1 MPAAM
6 STLKVN
12 GLTYRTIERDVERMF
27 DRFGKINEVFIP
39 KDKYSGKSRGFAFVR
54 FFDKDDARDAYDD
67 QNGRVHDGRR
77 ITIEWSRKDD
87 GYERRAAKRRSRSR
101 SRSPRRR
108 SRSRE
113 RRRSRSRSRRSRE
126 RRRSPEL
133 KSRENS
139 QRDRG
144 SSRERRR
151 RSISRERPTSRTSER
166 DRDRPARNRS
176 RSGSEP
182 RRRY

>member
-1 MPAAM
+1 MA
-6 STLKVN
+6 TLKVN

-54 FFDKDDARDAYDD
+54 FFDKEDARDAYDD

-101 SRSPRRR
+101 SRSSRRR

-113 RRRSRSRSRRSRE
+113 RRRSRSRSGRSRE

-133 KSRENS
+133 KSGEDG

-151 RSISRERPTSRTSER
+151 RSDSRERPSSRT
-166 DRDRPARNRS
+166 ARRS

>member
-1 MPAAM
+1 M

-54 FFDKDDARDAYDD
+54 FFDKEDARDAYDD

>member
-1 MPAAM
+1 M

-12 GLTYRTIERDVERMF
+12 GLTYRTIERDVERIF
-27 DRFGKINEVFIP
+27 DKFGKINEVFIP

-54 FFDKDDARDAYDD
+54 FFSKDDARDAFDD

-87 GYERRAAKRRSRSR
+87 GYERRAAVRRSR

-108 SRSRE
+108 SRSRD

-133 KSRENS
+133 KSREDS
-139 QRDRG
+139 RERSRRRE

-151 RSISRERPTSRTSER
+151 RSISRGREDRPTSRGSDRER
-166 DRDRPARNRS
+166 HKRKRS
-176 RSGSEP
+176 RSGSE

>member
-1 MPAAM
+1 M

-54 FFDKDDARDAYDD
+54 FFDKEDARDAYDD

-101 SRSPRRR
+101 SPRRR
-108 SRSRE
+108 SRSRSRD

-133 KSRENS
+133 KSREVS
-139 QRDRG
+139 PRDRG

-151 RSISRERPTSRTSER
+151 RSSSRDRGERPTSRTSER

>member
-1 MPAAM
+1 M

-54 FFDKDDARDAYDD
+54 FFDKEDARDAYDD

-101 SRSPRRR
+101 SPRRR
-108 SRSRE
+108 SRSRSRD

-133 KSRENS
+133 KSREVS
-139 QRDRG
+139 PRDRG

-151 RSISRERPTSRTSER
+151 RSSSRDKGERPTSRTSER

-176 RSGSEP
+176 RSGSDS

>member
-1 MPAAM
+1 M

-54 FFDKDDARDAYDD
+54 FFDKEDARDAYDD

-101 SRSPRRR
+101 SPRRR
-108 SRSRE
+108 SRSRSRD

-133 KSRENS
+133 KSREVS
-139 QRDRG
+139 PRDTRG

-151 RSISRERPTSRTSER
+151 RSSSRDRGERPTSRTSER
-166 DRDRPARNRS
+166 DRDRPARRS
-176 RSGSEP
+176 RSGSDP

>member
-1 MPAAM
+1 M

-54 FFDKDDARDAYDD
+54 FFDKEDARDAYDD

-126 RRRSPEL
+126 RRRTPEL
-133 KSRENS
+133 KSREDS

-151 RSISRERPTSRTSER
+151 RSPSRERPTSRTSER
-166 DRDRPARNRS
+166 DRDRPARRS
-176 RSGSEP
+176 RSGSDP

>member
-1 MPAAM
+1 M

>member
-1 MPAAM
+1 M

-87 GYERRAAKRRSRSR
+87 GYERRAAKRRSRT
-101 SRSPRRR
+101 RSPRRR

-113 RRRSRSRSRRSRE
+113 RRRSRSRSLRSSRE

-133 KSRENS
+133 RSRENS
-139 QRDRG
+139 PRDRG
-144 SSRERRR
+144 ERR

-166 DRDRPARNRS
+166 DRDRDRPARNRS

>member
-1 MPAAM
+1 M

-101 SRSPRRR
+101 SPRRR

-113 RRRSRSRSRRSRE
+113 RRRSRSRSRRSSRE
-126 RRRSPEL
+126 RRRSPEMR
-133 KSRENS
+133 SRENS
-139 QRDRG
+139 PRDRG
-144 SSRERRR
+144 ESRERRR
-151 RSISRERPTSRTSER
+151 RSISRERERPTSRTSERDR

>member
-1 MPAAM
+1 M

-12 GLTYRTIERDVERMF
+12 GLTYRTIERDVERIF
-27 DRFGKINEVFIP
+27 DKFGKINEVFIP

-54 FFDKDDARDAYDD
+54 FFNKDDAREAFDD

-87 GYERRAAKRRSRSR
+87 GYERRAAMRR

-108 SRSRE
+108 SRSRD

-126 RRRSPEL
+126 RHRSPEL
-133 KSRENS
+133 KSREDS
-139 QRDRG
+139 RGRRD
-144 SSRERRR
+144 SSRGRRDDSPR
-151 RSISRERPTSRTSER
+151 RERPTSRGS
-166 DRDRPARNRS
+166 DRDRRSKNRS
-176 RSGSEP
+176 RSRSDH

>member
-1 MPAAM
+1 MA
-6 STLKVN
+6 TLKVN

-54 FFDKDDARDAYDD
+54 FFDKEDARDAYDD

-101 SRSPRRR
+101 SRSSRRR

-113 RRRSRSRSRRSRE
+113 RRRSRSRSGRSRE

-133 KSRENS
+133 KSGDDG

-151 RSISRERPTSRTSER
+151 RSDSRERPSSRT
-166 DRDRPARNRS
+166 ARRS

>member
-1 MPAAM
+1 M

-54 FFDKDDARDAYDD
+54 FFDKEDARDAYDD

-87 GYERRAAKRRSRSR
+87 GYERRAARRRSRSRSR

-133 KSRENS
+133 KSREDS

-151 RSISRERPTSRTSER
+151 RSTSRERERPTSRTSER
-166 DRDRPARNRS
+166 DRDRPARRS
-176 RSGSEP
+176 RSGSDP

>member
-1 MPAAM
+1 M

-113 RRRSRSRSRRSRE
+113 RRRSRSRSRRSRG

>member
-1 MPAAM
+1 M

-54 FFDKDDARDAYDD
+54 FFDKEDARDAYDD

-101 SRSPRRR
+101 SPRRR
-108 SRSRE
+108 SRSRSRD

-133 KSRENS
+133 KSREVS
-139 QRDRG
+139 PRDTRG

-151 RSISRERPTSRTSER
+151 RSSSRDRGERPTSRTSER

-176 RSGSEP
+176 RSGSDS